1 MSRSILDP
9 AVQQW
14 TDYQLH
20 NLLSFQ
26 GSLEEKQRL
35 FKMIWDQKYDNA
47 IVLTYLFDIA
57 VVWFGYDSDEFRAV
71 FGLTRDPQ
79 ILRHEHHAPPG
90 GPSFLDSNVSHTIG
104 ADHMSWLFDQ
114 ATNSDNVPPHL
125 GPVASRVNPYILD
138 LL

>member
-20 NLLSFQ
+20 NLLFFQ

-35 FKMIWDQKYDNA
+35 FKMIWDQRDNNA
-47 IVLTYLFDIA
+47 IVLTYLHDIA
-57 VVWFGYDSDEFRAV
+57 VVWFGHDSRQVLDVVDFFRDRRIRGEAN
-71 FGLTRDPQ
+71 
-79 ILRHEHHAPPG
+79 HAPPG
-90 GPSFLDSNVSHTIG
+90 PAMDSHETHSIG